1 MRTNIDI
8 DDKLLAAAMT
18 ATGAQSNR
26 EAVELGLATLIRL
39 EQQKRIRA
47 YRGKLRWN
55 DDLER
60 MRTDP

>member
-18 ATGAQSNR
+18 ATGAQSKR

-55 DDLER
+55 EDLER